1 MSGLSEE
8 QRMMRQSCRDFVDD
22 VVLPFIKQNWQ
33 REWSMVNTCASPV
46 WYEAGFEV
54 LQPPSEISADHLR
67 CVRPS
72 APRGHF
78 VNNST
83 GKLSTHLSSS
93 SSVSSS
99 GSSLCFLNH
108 NSSSRVPS
116 ARSVLVQVASSRLGF
131 EPAMLTISRR
141 PRRGPSEDQSRF
153 SSLRIRRNMLNS
165 GLFTG
170 KRLSLNCVILLG
182 SFRDSHVMRRCLIR
196 RDENGRS
203 LR

>member
-1 MSGLSEE
+1 MVASAGRGRSGTRAPRYFLSINNL
-8 QRMMRQSCRDFVDD
+8 SVAVDKVD
-22 VVLPFIKQNWQ
+22 GEYL
-33 REWSMVNTCASPV
+33 RLAS

-54 LQPPSEISADHLR
+54 LQPPTEISADHLR
-67 CVRPS
+67 CFRPS